1 MKYQISL
8 THQAESDLQSIY
20 RYIAVDL
27 LSPQNAAGLLERLEK
42 SIATGSDAGALPC
55 LRCATVEQP

>member
-42 SIATGSDAGALPC
+42 SIASLDQMPE
-55 LRCATVEQP
+55 R